1 LRTSRL
7 AMVAE
12 AADDERNHSLDLV
25 KAMRRVATSRLFPDS
40 APRKRSRHAAYIFHE
55 LAFPAYD
62 IPRSFLI
69 SCCGKYLTG
78 FDAVSRPSHWTLDPP
93 THYSL

>member
-1 LRTSRL
+1 
-7 AMVAE
+7 MVAE

-25 KAMRRVATSRLFPDS
+25 KNCVQPIIRRLGVTQT
-40 APRKRSRHAAYIFHE
+40 SRHAAYILHE
-55 LAFPAYD
+55 FAFPTYD

-78 FDAVSRPSHWTLDPP
+78 FDAVYRPSHWTLDPP